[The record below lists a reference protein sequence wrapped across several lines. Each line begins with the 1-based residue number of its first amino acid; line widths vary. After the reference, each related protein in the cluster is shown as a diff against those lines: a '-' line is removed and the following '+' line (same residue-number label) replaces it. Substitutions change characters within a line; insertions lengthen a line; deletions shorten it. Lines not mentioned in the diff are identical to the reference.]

1 MATNRI
7 ARIIIG
13 LALIGYALYSGNAW
27 FYLGV
32 LPLFT
37 GIINWCPLEMKM
49 GTCDPA
55 SGCCASTTTKKESTC
70 CSTEA
75 SSDEACCSTTETTN
89 SCCTPAKK
97 ASETKVSSFKP
108 VTKPQDGTT
117 KIEILGT
124 GCTKC
129 VALEKVVNEVIN
141 SLEGNYEVEKVSDIQ
156 EIMAYN
162 VVSTPGLVIN
172 GTVVSTGKLLTADEV
187 KKLLTA

>member
-7 ARIIIG
+7 VRILIG
-13 LALIGYALYSGNAW
+13 LALIGYAIYSGNAW

-37 GIINWCPLEMKM
+37 GLINWCPLEMKM

-55 SGCCASTTTKKESTC
+55 SGCCATPEAKTES
-70 CSTEA
+70 
-75 SSDEACCSTTETTN
+75 ACCA
-89 SCCTPAKK
+89 PVKDV
-97 ASETKVSSFKP
+97 SETKVTSFKP

-129 VALEKVVNEVIN
+129 VALEKVVNTVVGN
-141 SLEGNYEVEKVSDIQ
+141 LEGNYEVEKVSDLQ

-172 GTVVSTGKLLTADEV
+172 GTVVSTGKLLSVDEV
-187 KKLLTA
+187 KKLLAV